1 MVDLTNKEIVKKLV
15 DACVRG
21 ERRSQELFYKTFYG
35 KMLSVCM
42 RYSRNREEAQDV
54 LHDGMIKVF
63 IKLESFENKGSLEG
77 WVRRIIVNNAIDFV
91 RTKRDFYLGDDQD
104 YLLEDLIDE
113 SMNERE
119 LEKVRELKLE
129 KLISLIQKLSPAYQM
144 VFNLYAIE
152 NMSHKEIAEKL
163 NISIGTS
170 KSNLAKAKMRLKELV
185 EEHWKEFAYE

>member
-1 MVDLTNKEIVKKLV
+1 MVDLTNREVVKKLV
-15 DACVRG
+15 EACVRG
-21 ERRSQELFYKTFYG
+21 ERRSQELFYKAFYG

-63 IKLESFENKGSLEG
+63 LKLESFENKGSLEG

-91 RTKRDFYLGDDQD
+91 RSRRDFYLGQEQD
-104 YLLEDLIDE
+104 YLIDE
-113 SMNERE
+113 MVDDTVNERE
-119 LEKVRELKLE
+119 LERVRELKVE
-129 KLISLIQKLSPAYQM
+129 KLIELIQKLSPAYQM

-152 NMSHKEIAEKL
+152 NMTHKEIAEKL
-163 NISIGTS
+163 NINIGTS